1 MQELGRLN
9 VSFLAEYKGAQ
20 TQLAVP
26 ETNDHSQVWQPPER
40 TMYKLNFDAA
50 VFANMTASGIGVIIR
65 NNRGQVMAALS
76 SKSHAVVDSEEAE
89 VLACRKALEFAMDA
103 GFLELIVEGD
113 NINVMKSIK
122 SDQVDLSRL
131 GNLYDDI

>member
-1 MQELGRLN
+1 
-9 VSFLAEYKGAQ
+9 
-20 TQLAVP
+20 
-26 ETNDHSQVWQPPER
+26 
-40 TMYKLNFDAA
+40 MYKLNFDAT
-50 VFANMTASGIGVIIR
+50 VFANMTALGIGVIIR
-65 NNRGQVMAALS
+65 NNREQVMAALS
-76 SKSHAVVDSEEAE
+76 LKSHAVVDSEEAK

-131 GNLYDDI
+131 GNLYDDIRCMVGCLRHVDFHSNRRNANGVQHSLARYARHRILFG